1 MVQVPICIP
10 ALYLELNRPSAPRAF
25 ANAASTSKRVSD
37 HPKHVYAAFVI
48 STPFLKDIQL
58 WSWIMAPRR
67 VIADSD
73 DEDDDFS
80 PIKPAAVLEPRI
92 QDAQPEMEPLSPQHQ
107 PASPI
112 VQRQHSVPPAA
123 NAQDDTSESTSP
135 SFFANVYDEHQGK
148 ALQQSRLVE
157 NIVRQS
163 QKASRSSGDVSLP
176 AQGQGRGRKAII
188 DESSTATNVTS
199 PAPRAKLGPRK
210 SQLAQMSD
218 ATELTTPKKSSEKD
232 EWDIPSSGDEAKPSS
247 KKSARSSGPIA
258 ADSPKIYVA
267 QSNLSASQKRQYKKV
282 QVPDSHPGDTAIP
295 DSLGQM
301 QPPSNHKSSCATT
314 VAVSTPSRYA
324 SSGPRPPWE
333 IEQPVEASKANTS
346 IDLTLSSPDA
356 ITVGGGIQEEE
367 EQSPV
372 RRSSVKRKRPVVRD
386 DDDELGLDGT
396 FSDHQ
401 SSDVD
406 SDYDRAGRKPAKKAK
421 QPAKAAS
428 AAPAAKE
435 PKKRGRKKKQPA
447 SEDIILD
454 DEFQISEPSTV
465 TAPVLPET
473 QATDE
478 KPKRKRG
485 RPRKSDV
492 PQQAEV
498 QIEPPADEGQ
508 PADVPTEHEAE
519 SEKAPAGKGAK
530 AAKRDKT
537 QRVVETSTEDDETT
551 QVKKDDDNKANRSV
565 SPLKETDRNALGRSQ
580 STISDSDKSISKSA
594 TPSQAG
600 KMSYR
605 VGLSKKSRIAP
616 LLKMIR
622 K

>member
-1 MVQVPICIP
+1 
-10 ALYLELNRPSAPRAF
+10 
-25 ANAASTSKRVSD
+25 
-37 HPKHVYAAFVI
+37 
-48 STPFLKDIQL
+48 
-58 WSWIMAPRR
+58 
-67 VIADSD
+67 
-73 DEDDDFS
+73 
-80 PIKPAAVLEPRI
+80 
-92 QDAQPEMEPLSPQHQ
+92 
-107 PASPI
+107 
-112 VQRQHSVPPAA
+112 
-123 NAQDDTSESTSP
+123 
-135 SFFANVYDEHQGK
+135 
-148 ALQQSRLVE
+148 
-157 NIVRQS
+157 
-163 QKASRSSGDVSLP
+163 
-176 AQGQGRGRKAII
+176 
-188 DESSTATNVTS
+188 
-199 PAPRAKLGPRK
+199 
-210 SQLAQMSD
+210 MS
-218 ATELTTPKKSSEKD
+218 TTPKD

-247 KKSARSSGPIA
+247 KKSARSSAPIA
-258 ADSPKIYVA
+258 ADSPRIYVA
-267 QSNLSASQKRQYKKV
+267 QSTLSASQKRQYKKV
-282 QVPDSHPGDTAIP
+282 QVSESHPGDTSIP

-333 IEQPVEASKANTS
+333 IEQPVEASKPSTS
-346 IDLTLSSPDA
+346 IDLTSSSPDA
-356 ITVGGGIQEEE
+356 ITVGGGMQEEE

-406 SDYDRAGRKPAKKAK
+406 SDYDRAGLKPAKKAK
-421 QPAKAAS
+421 QPAKTAS

-435 PKKRGRKKKQPA
+435 PKKRGRKKKQPV
-447 SEDIILD
+447 SEDIVLD
-454 DEFQISEPSTV
+454 DEAQISESATV
-465 TAPVLPET
+465 PASVLPET
-473 QATDE
+473 QTTDE

-492 PQQAEV
+492 LQQADV
-498 QIEPPADEGQ
+498 QIESPADEGQ
-508 PADVPTEHEAE
+508 SADGPAENEIQP
-519 SEKAPAGKGAK
+519 EKAPAKYDTK

-537 QRVVETSTEDDETT
+537 QPVADTSIEDDETA
-551 QVKKDDDNKANRSV
+551 QVEKKDEDKNTNISV